1 MKRTKRFEI
10 ELKIVEVL
18 RKKFEIAGT
27 NTIVLNMKNGRN
39 LEVRKL
45 PTYKLSYDRYEVVS
59 LRYGY
64 IKSKNETYYG
74 EAEGLDG
81 VAEII
86 MKISRL

>member
-27 NTIVLNMKNGRN
+27 DTIVLNMKNGRN

-45 PTYKLSYDRYEVVS
+45 PTYKLSYERYAVVS
-59 LRYGY
+59 LGYGY

-86 MKISRL
+86 MKISKL